1 MRRSGNIKKQ
11 FCLCLFAQAV
21 LFVLTPIVGMMITSM
36 IIGSL
41 EQGIFIWD
49 LVVRTLAVFAG
60 YGVLNIIKGYLQ
72 AHNDGLYIEARTEFF
87 IMEWIAKSFTLSM
100 EQYEDVKIRKLME
113 KSNKCIWTNDW
124 GIEGFLR
131 HNLELVESLLGLLVY
146 AC

>member
-113 KSNKCIWTNDW
+113 KSNK
-124 GIEGFLR
+124 
-131 HNLELVESLLGLLVY
+131 
-146 AC
+146 